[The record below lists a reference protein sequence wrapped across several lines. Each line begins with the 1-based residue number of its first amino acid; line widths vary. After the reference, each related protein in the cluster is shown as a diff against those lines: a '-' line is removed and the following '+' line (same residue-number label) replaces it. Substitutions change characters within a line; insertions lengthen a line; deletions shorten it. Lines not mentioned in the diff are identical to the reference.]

1 MNIRIH
7 DLKHQI
13 HEIELGSSAS
23 PEAIK
28 QLNENVSNLQDT
40 NSKLIKEN
48 NSFKSEDIKSK
59 QLIEKL
65 TSESKTYKQKYIE
78 SLDKYID
85 QVCKRYNLKES
96 TLRRLLGKTYSIS
109 DIDSI
114 AKDLYENMIKI
125 NSLPFRTMKPEKQ
138 LYVENI
144 GLHENGV
151 NENIQ
156 NELLET
162 FDFLANIKK

>member
-1 MNIRIH
+1 MGWENAGKSRCETIKVNNKK
-7 DLKHQI
+7 D
-13 HEIELGSSAS
+13 SDS
-23 PEAIK
+23 IK

-109 DIDSI
+109 DIDSV
-114 AKDLYENMIKI
+114 AKDLYENMTKI

-144 GLHENGV
+144 GLHENGI
-151 NENIQ
+151 NEKVQ
-156 NELLET
+156 NEMLET
-162 FDFLANIKK
+162 FDFLANVKK